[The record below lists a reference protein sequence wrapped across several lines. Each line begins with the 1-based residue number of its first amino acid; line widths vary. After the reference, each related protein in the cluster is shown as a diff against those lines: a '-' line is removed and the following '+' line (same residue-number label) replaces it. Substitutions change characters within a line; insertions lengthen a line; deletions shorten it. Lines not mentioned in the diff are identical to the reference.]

1 MEQYNRKPLK
11 SFGQI
16 LSLQNYE
23 KVAEGNEWTT
33 KRKLVFA
40 KKITESNDYCRVARD
55 VKDAHI
61 CYIDNL
67 NNDFIYYLHLVL
79 DSAMGRLLVCSNA
92 ASNGIINGFTSIKSL
107 KDFPVVVV
115 PNDIQK
121 AASRL
126 DQTIRAILEIFREK
140 EDVQFIESARNFMF
154 ELRDDFVFE
163 LYAKELFET
172 NGIDIVNSLVRIIED
187 SEDRELLA
195 LAPKMLESVTNPDSA
210 LLSNMRRFRV
220 LIGNIVNNIDK

>member
-67 NNDFIYYLHLVL
+67 NNDFIY
-79 DSAMGRLLVCSNA
+79 
-92 ASNGIINGFTSIKSL
+92 
-107 KDFPVVVV
+107 
-115 PNDIQK
+115 
-121 AASRL
+121 
-126 DQTIRAILEIFREK
+126 
-140 EDVQFIESARNFMF
+140 
-154 ELRDDFVFE
+154 
-163 LYAKELFET
+163 
-172 NGIDIVNSLVRIIED
+172 
-187 SEDRELLA
+187 
-195 LAPKMLESVTNPDSA
+195 
-210 LLSNMRRFRV
+210 
-220 LIGNIVNNIDK
+220 

>member
-1 MEQYNRKPLK
+1 M
-11 SFGQI
+11 
-16 LSLQNYE
+16 
-23 KVAEGNEWTT
+23 
-33 KRKLVFA
+33 
-40 KKITESNDYCRVARD
+40 
-55 VKDAHI
+55 
-61 CYIDNL
+61 
-67 NNDFIYYLHLVL
+67 VL
-79 DSAMGRLLVCSNA
+79 DSAIGRLLVCGNA
-92 ASNGIINGFTSIKSL
+92 ASNWIINGFTSIKSL

-126 DQTIRAILEIFREK
+126 DQTIRAILDIFREK

-195 LAPKMLESVTNPDSA
+195 LAPKILESVTNPDSA

>member
-79 DSAMGRLLVCSNA
+79 DSAIGRLLVCGNA
-92 ASNGIINGFTSIKSL
+92 ASNWIINGFTSIKSL

-126 DQTIRAILEIFREK
+126 DQTIRAILDIFREK

-195 LAPKMLESVTNPDSA
+195 LAPKILESVTNPDSA

>member
-79 DSAMGRLLVCSNA
+79 DSAIGRLLVCGNA
-92 ASNGIINGFTSIKSL
+92 ASNWIINGFTSIKSL

-195 LAPKMLESVTNPDSA
+195 LAPKILESVTNPDSA